1 MQRPWQPLW
10 QRSTV
15 IVTPWTRRSDRRTPA
30 QRSLQA
36 RIAAYRMHAMHDPRD
51 TTREARAAFLAKFER
66 EVDPDKRLA
75 EPERRRRAE
84 AAKKAYFNALALRS
98 ARARQARAGRS

>member
-1 MQRPWQPLW
+1 
-10 QRSTV
+10 V
-15 IVTPWTRRSDRRTPA
+15 
-30 QRSLQA
+30 QA
-36 RIAAYRMHAMHDPRD
+36 RVAAYRMHSMHDPRD

-66 EVDPDKRLA
+66 EVDPDNRLP

-84 AAKKAYFNALALRS
+84 AAKKAYFNALALKS

>member
-1 MQRPWQPLW
+1 MATGVAHCPGVDEQ
-10 QRSTV
+10 
-15 IVTPWTRRSDRRTPA
+15 RSDRRTPA

-36 RIAAYRMHAMHDPRD
+36 RIAAYRMHSMHDPRD

-84 AAKKAYFNALALRS
+84 AAKKAYFNALALKS
-98 ARARQARAGRS
+98 ARARQASAGRS

>member
-1 MQRPWQPLW
+1 VDEQ
-10 QRSTV
+10 
-15 IVTPWTRRSDRRTPA
+15 RSDRRTPA

-36 RIAAYRMHAMHDPRD
+36 RIAAYRMHSMHDPRD

-66 EVDPDKRLA
+66 EVDPDKRLP

-84 AAKKAYFNALALRS
+84 AAKKAYFNALALKS
-98 ARARQARAGRS
+98 ARARQARSSRS